1 MKNDDCVWKCLE
13 MPRSF
18 VAPEEADTFVKA
30 TDENMRGHGGFQF
43 EFNKMYTHDS
53 ELNCGFAGF
62 HCCDEL
68 NHIALVTPYVRD
80 GHTRFFI
87 VKAWGACDADEE
99 LIGTIYAK
107 KYAFEHMEFLCELK
121 YMTTDEVAQSVTA
134 MQQLLRRD
142 KRFVNLSQFF
152 RLQSLYPSRLKQ
164 GLSET
169 VTNDLL
175 PVSGPNTAGP
185 VVVFTLP
192 GIRERVYVD
201 MSARTCRPFDWVLD
215 GNDNVSADVYDAQH
229 EPCMNVCLSTA
240 KALCGQYLQKR
251 SEQLAWYILA

>member
-1 MKNDDCVWKCLE
+1 M
-13 MPRSF
+13 RSI
-18 VAPEEADTFVKA
+18 VVPENAGMFVKA
-30 TDENMRGHGGFQF
+30 TDENMCGHGGFRF
-43 EFNKMYTHDS
+43 EFNKVFTHDS

-87 VKAWGACDADEE
+87 VKAWGECDADEE
-99 LIGTIYAK
+99 LIGTICAK

-121 YMTTDEVAQSVTA
+121 YMTTDEVAQSVA
-134 MQQLLRRD
+134 SMQQLLCRD

-164 GLSET
+164 DLSET

-185 VVVFTLP
+185 IVVFTMP
-192 GIRERVYVD
+192 EIRDRVYVD
-201 MSARTCRPFDWVLD
+201 MSSHTRRPFNWVQD
-215 GNDNVSADVYDAQH
+215 GNVNVSADVYDAQH
-229 EPCMNVCLSTA
+229 EPRIGLCIA
-240 KALCGQYLQKR
+240 EARALCNQYLQ
-251 SEQLAWYILA
+251 EQSCRLACFIQG